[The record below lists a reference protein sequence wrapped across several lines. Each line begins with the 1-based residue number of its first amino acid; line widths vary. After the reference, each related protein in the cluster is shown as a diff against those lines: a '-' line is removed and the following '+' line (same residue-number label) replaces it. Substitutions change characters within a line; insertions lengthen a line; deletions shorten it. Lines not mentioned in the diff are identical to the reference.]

1 MKLFSI
7 AALLVIGTAGALA
20 NLVVS
25 NNSDAGAGSLRQAVL
40 DAQAHGGGTITFSSV
55 QGTVALL
62 SSLPAVT
69 NTIIVGPGAAQLTVS
84 TAAATV
90 LTNLPGSTAY
100 ISGLTLMGSN
110 GVLHN
115 LGTLTLNECIVA
127 GGYTTSAPGAGVR
140 NAGALI
146 LNRCTI
152 SGNASYGGG
161 PGAGIYNSGRMS
173 LNNCAVTNN
182 RVTVMPGAG
191 IYNAGAATLNN
202 CNISSNYGTGGND
215 SGGGIYNAG
224 DMDLHGC
231 ILTNNSVVFGD
242 GGGIYNS
249 GLLTLDSCTLAG
261 NHFSGNGA
269 GGGIYNSA
277 GTVVLS
283 NCSITNN
290 TAVDPGGG
298 LWNSGWLHVLSSTIS
313 GNVATYSDGP
323 IPGGGILNNG
333 TAILVNATVSGNSA
347 LSTGAGIHN
356 TATLTLLNSTIVS
369 NRVWLSEGVSA
380 GGGVWN
386 SGTVQTRNSIFAWN
400 TSLQGPDLYGAIDSD
415 GFNLIQNTN
424 DCSIT
429 GVTTG
434 NLSGADPLLGPL
446 RDNGGPTWTHALM
459 PGSPAIDAGTS
470 DAAPGADQRG
480 VPRPQGLAVDIGSFE
495 FENTVP
501 MVKAITLI
509 SSSNVCMRSWGM
521 PGAAYTLESSS
532 DLVHWF
538 NVTNFNA
545 GPNGLWEF
553 VDNDIKN
560 YPVRFFRVQSPGP

>member
-100 ISGLTLMGSN
+100 ISGLTLMGRT

-249 GLLTLDSCTLAG
+249 
-261 NHFSGNGA
+261 
-269 GGGIYNSA
+269 A

-333 TAILVNATVSGNSA
+333 TAILVNATVSGDSA
-347 LSTGAGIHN
+347 LSTCAGIHN

-400 TSLQGPDLYGAIDSD
+400 TSLQGPDLHGPIDSD

-446 RDNGGPTWTHALM
+446 RDNGGPTWTHA
-459 PGSPAIDAGTS
+459 
-470 DAAPGADQRG
+470 
-480 VPRPQGLAVDIGSFE
+480 
-495 FENTVP
+495 
-501 MVKAITLI
+501 
-509 SSSNVCMRSWGM
+509 
-521 PGAAYTLESSS
+521 
-532 DLVHWF
+532 
-538 NVTNFNA
+538 
-545 GPNGLWEF
+545 
-553 VDNDIKN
+553 
-560 YPVRFFRVQSPGP
+560 